1 MENIDPNILI
11 PALAGILGAMVGAV
25 ASFVP
30 NLITDYFRSK
40 REAKK
45 IEASLIAEVKA
56 LIEVADARNYQ
67 TTLEQICV
75 YLQSKPQGTI
85 YQFTVNVSQEY
96 SRIYQANAHQIG
108 VIQSE
113 QAVDIVR
120 FHQLVDAVVQD
131 VRPGGLLSNG
141 AQLHAFTETEKIF
154 KSALDIGRNLKSS

>member
-11 PALAGILGAMVGAV
+11 PALAGILGAVVGAV

-30 NLITDYFRSK
+30 NLITDYYRNK

-45 IEASLIAEVKA
+45 IEASLIVEIKA
-56 LIEVADARNYQ
+56 LVEVADARSYQ
-67 TTLEQICV
+67 STLEKICAH
-75 YLQSKPQGTI
+75 LQSKPQGTT
-85 YQFTVNVSQEY
+85 YQFTVNVSKEY

-108 VIQSE
+108 VIQTE

-120 FHQLVDAVVQD
+120 FHQLMDAVVQD

-154 KSALDIGRNLKSS
+154 KSALEVGRKLKT